1 MKRKVT
7 LITGVFALANG
18 FPCVLQRVDTGDVPR
33 HADAFV
39 IALGQAQAQAQRSLP
54 RGRPR
59 ADIVMPPRRGCASGE
74 CGDGDAVERCARISQ
89 VGLAGVCARSRD
101 GARDGE

>member
-1 MKRKVT
+1 MDFRVSS
-7 LITGVFALANG
+7 NG
-18 FPCVLQRVDTGDVPR
+18 SIPATR

-59 ADIVMPPRRGCASGE
+59 ADIVVPPG
-74 CGDGDAVERCARISQ
+74 AVAHRVSVAMATR
-89 VGLAGVCARSRD
+89 
-101 GARDGE
+101 